1 LKAIYNFLHM
11 RNNYMSK
18 LIFYILILASSAALA
33 RPEIIKEGILYYSD
47 ESFQT
52 GVVKDIV
59 AEKNYEEVY
68 QFYTYYEVAYDAEAR
83 VKIFKEYK
91 KGEVIFEE
99 HYQYSEDGKATN
111 EIVIGE

>member
-1 LKAIYNFLHM
+1 MLKI
-11 RNNYMSK
+11 
-18 LIFYILILASSAALA
+18 IFYILILVSSSVLA
-33 RPEIIKEGILYYSD
+33 RPEVIKQDILYYSD

-59 AEKNYEEVY
+59 AEKNYEEIY
-68 QFYTYYEVAYDAEAR
+68 QFYTYYEVSYDAKGR

-99 HYQYSEDGKATN
+99 HYQYAEDGATTA
-111 EIVIGE
+111 EKVIGD

>member
-1 LKAIYNFLHM
+1 
-11 RNNYMSK
+11 MSK
-18 LIFYILILASSAALA
+18 LIFYILILVSSVALA

-68 QFYTYYEVAYDAEAR
+68 QFYTYYEVVYDAEAR

-91 KGEVIFEE
+91 KGEVLFEE
-99 HYQYSEDGKATN
+99 HYSYADDGKVTS
-111 EIVIGE
+111 EKIIGE